1 MNDNN
6 DKIRIIPLGGV
17 QEIGMNMTVIEYGNE
32 LIIIDCGFMFP
43 RYHMLGVD
51 YVIPDTSYLKDKN
64 IIGLILTHGHEDHI
78 GAIPHFLQNFPNVKI
93 YGTRLT
99 AAFLKAK
106 LSEYKN
112 EYKDTKIYEL
122 EPRNKIKLGINFEIE
137 FIRVNHSIPDGVGV
151 AIKTPLGI
159 IIHTGDF
166 KIDLNPTT
174 DRFIDLYK
182 FAEYGENG
190 VLLLL
195 ADSTNCQREGF
206 SISESAVQ
214 DSIIPMFSYKD
225 GMIIVAVFAS
235 SIERIQDLVTAAKVN
250 NKYVTFSGRS
260 LLKFTK
266 IAEEMGY
273 LNLYD
278 IVIPID
284 KINRYPRE
292 KIVCITT
299 GTQGEPY
306 SSLSLIAFGSHKHIK
321 VEDGD
326 MVIFSSSII
335 PGNEMVVTRMINN
348 LFDLGAKMVGEDKKL
363 LHVSGHASSEDLK
376 LMYRL
381 VKPKYFIPIHGEKRH
396 LINHIKLVEG
406 LNGLNAKGFL
416 LYNGYVLEIDKNLEA
431 KISEPIEIRNI
442 YVDGKGVGDLEES
455 IFHDREQLSLNGVV
469 VANVL
474 LSKNQSGNYDIKV
487 DTESKGFVYKGGDRE
502 NLLIK
507 TEELKREGINAAT
520 ESVKKLLA
528 KNKKTPSTIKY
539 EVKEALRK
547 KYMQIIGREPVI
559 FVSLYIND
567 IDILEKSNDNEEII
581 NNDNNIKNNTEAIC
595 QSKKKKK
602 LTKRK
607 AILKRMMQR
616 KKRKI
621 KNL

>member
-43 RYHMLGVD
+43 RYHMLGID

-78 GAIPHFLQNFPNVKI
+78 GAIPHFLRNFPNIKI

-106 LSEYKN
+106 LSDYKN
-112 EYKDTKIYEL
+112 EYKDIEICEL
-122 EPRNKIKLGINFEIE
+122 EPRNKIKLGVNFEIE

-182 FAEYGENG
+182 FAEYGEKG

-206 SISESAVQ
+206 SISESVVQ
-214 DSIIPMFSYKD
+214 STIIPLFAYKD
-225 GMIIVAVFAS
+225 GMIIAAVFAS

-250 NKYVTFSGRS
+250 NKYITFSGRS
-260 LLKFTK
+260 LIKYTK

-292 KIVCITT
+292 KIVCLTT

-306 SSLSLIAFGSHKHIK
+306 SSLSLIAAGSHRHIK
-321 VEDGD
+321 IEDGD

-396 LINHIKLVEG
+396 LISHINLVEN
-406 LNGLNAKGFL
+406 LNGLNTKGFL
-416 LYNGYVLEIDKNLEA
+416 LYNGNVLEIDKNLDA
-431 KISEPIEIRNI
+431 KLSEPIEIRNI

-469 VANVL
+469 AANVIIK
-474 LSKNQSGNYDIKV
+474 KNINGNYDIKI
-487 DTESKGFVYKGGDRE
+487 DTESKGFIYKSGDNE
-502 NLLIK
+502 SLLLK
-507 TEELKREGINAAT
+507 TEELKKEGINSAM
-520 ESVKKLLA
+520 ESVKKLLS

-539 EVKEALRK
+539 EVREALRR

-559 FVSLYIND
+559 FVSLYIDD
-567 IDILEKSNDNEEII
+567 IIEE
-581 NNDNNIKNNTEAIC
+581 NKE
-595 QSKKKKK
+595 Q
-602 LTKRK
+602 
-607 AILKRMMQR
+607 LK
-616 KKRKI
+616 
-621 KNL
+621 

>member
-43 RYHMLGVD
+43 RYHMLGID

-78 GAIPHFLQNFPNVKI
+78 GAIPHFLRNFPNIKI

-106 LSEYKN
+106 LSDYKN
-112 EYKDTKIYEL
+112 EYKDIEIYEL

-182 FAEYGENG
+182 FAEYGEKG

-195 ADSTNCQREGF
+195 ADSTHCQREGF
-206 SISESAVQ
+206 SISESVVQ
-214 DSIIPMFSYKD
+214 STIIPLFAYKD
-225 GMIIVAVFAS
+225 GMIIAAVFAS

-250 NKYVTFSGRS
+250 NKYITFSGRS
-260 LLKFTK
+260 LIKYTK

-292 KIVCITT
+292 KIVCLTT

-306 SSLSLIAFGSHKHIK
+306 SSLSLIAAGSHRHIK
-321 VEDGD
+321 IEDGD

-396 LINHIKLVEG
+396 LISHINLVEN
-406 LNGLNAKGFL
+406 LNGLNTKGFL
-416 LYNGYVLEIDKNLEA
+416 LYNGNVLEIDKNLDA
-431 KISEPIEIRNI
+431 KLSEPIEIRNI

-469 VANVL
+469 AANVIIK
-474 LSKNQSGNYDIKV
+474 KNINGNYDIKI
-487 DTESKGFVYKGGDRE
+487 DTESKGFIYKSGDNE
-502 NLLIK
+502 SLLLK
-507 TEELKREGINAAT
+507 TEELKKEGINSAM
-520 ESVKKLLA
+520 ESVKKLLS

-539 EVKEALRK
+539 EVREALRR

-559 FVSLYIND
+559 FVSLYIDD
-567 IDILEKSNDNEEII
+567 IIEE
-581 NNDNNIKNNTEAIC
+581 NKE
-595 QSKKKKK
+595 Q
-602 LTKRK
+602 
-607 AILKRMMQR
+607 LK
-616 KKRKI
+616 
-621 KNL
+621 

>member
-17 QEIGMNMTVIEYGNE
+17 QEIVMNMTVIEYGNE

-43 RYHMLGVD
+43 RYHMLGID

-78 GAIPHFLQNFPNVKI
+78 GAIPHFLRNFPNIKI

-106 LSEYKN
+106 LSDYKN
-112 EYKDTKIYEL
+112 EYKDIEICEL

-182 FAEYGENG
+182 FAEYGEKG

-206 SISESAVQ
+206 SISESVVQ
-214 DSIIPMFSYKD
+214 STIIPLFAYKD
-225 GMIIVAVFAS
+225 GMIIAAVFAS

-250 NKYVTFSGRS
+250 NKYITFSGRS
-260 LLKFTK
+260 LIKYTK

-292 KIVCITT
+292 KIVCLTT

-306 SSLSLIAFGSHKHIK
+306 SSLSLIAAGSHRHIK
-321 VEDGD
+321 IEDGD

-396 LINHIKLVEG
+396 LISHINLVEN
-406 LNGLNAKGFL
+406 LNGLNTKGFL
-416 LYNGYVLEIDKNLEA
+416 LYNGNVLEIDKNLDA
-431 KISEPIEIRNI
+431 KLSEPIEIRNI

-469 VANVL
+469 AANVIIK
-474 LSKNQSGNYDIKV
+474 KNINGNYDIKI
-487 DTESKGFVYKGGDRE
+487 DTESKGFIYKSGDNE
-502 NLLIK
+502 SLLLK
-507 TEELKREGINAAT
+507 TEELKKEGINSAM
-520 ESVKKLLA
+520 ESVKKLLS

-539 EVKEALRK
+539 EVREALRR

-559 FVSLYIND
+559 FVSLYIDD
-567 IDILEKSNDNEEII
+567 IIEE
-581 NNDNNIKNNTEAIC
+581 NKE
-595 QSKKKKK
+595 Q
-602 LTKRK
+602 
-607 AILKRMMQR
+607 LK
-616 KKRKI
+616 
-621 KNL
+621 

>member
-43 RYHMLGVD
+43 RYHMLGID

-78 GAIPHFLQNFPNVKI
+78 GAIPHFLRNFPNIKI

-106 LSEYKN
+106 LSDYKN
-112 EYKDTKIYEL
+112 EYKDIEIYEL

-182 FAEYGENG
+182 FAEYGEKG

-206 SISESAVQ
+206 SISESVVQ
-214 DSIIPMFSYKD
+214 STIIPLFAYKD
-225 GMIIVAVFAS
+225 GMIIAAVFAS

-250 NKYVTFSGRS
+250 NKYITFSGRS
-260 LLKFTK
+260 LIKYTK

-292 KIVCITT
+292 KIVCLTT

-306 SSLSLIAFGSHKHIK
+306 SSLSLIAAGSHRHIK
-321 VEDGD
+321 IEDGD

-396 LINHIKLVEG
+396 LISHINLVEN
-406 LNGLNAKGFL
+406 LNGLNTKGFL
-416 LYNGYVLEIDKNLEA
+416 LYNGNVLEIDKNLDA
-431 KISEPIEIRNI
+431 KLSEPIEIRNI

-469 VANVL
+469 AANVIIK
-474 LSKNQSGNYDIKV
+474 KNINGNYDIKI
-487 DTESKGFVYKGGDRE
+487 DTESKGFIYKSGDNE
-502 NLLIK
+502 SLLLK
-507 TEELKREGINAAT
+507 TEELKKEGINSAM
-520 ESVKKLLA
+520 ESVKKLLS

-539 EVKEALRK
+539 EVREALRR

-559 FVSLYIND
+559 FVSLYIDD
-567 IDILEKSNDNEEII
+567 IIEE
-581 NNDNNIKNNTEAIC
+581 NK
-595 QSKKKKK
+595 
-602 LTKRK
+602 
-607 AILKRMMQR
+607 
-616 KKRKI
+616 
-621 KNL
+621 

>member
-43 RYHMLGVD
+43 RYHMLGID

-64 IIGLILTHGHEDHI
+64 IIGLILTNGHEDHI
-78 GAIPHFLQNFPNVKI
+78 GAIPHFLRNFPNIKI

-106 LSEYKN
+106 LSDYKN
-112 EYKDTKIYEL
+112 EYKDIEICEL

-182 FAEYGENG
+182 FAEYGEKG

-206 SISESAVQ
+206 SISESVVQ
-214 DSIIPMFSYKD
+214 STIIPLFAYKD
-225 GMIIVAVFAS
+225 GMIIAAVFAS

-250 NKYVTFSGRS
+250 NKYITFSGRS
-260 LLKFTK
+260 LIKYTK

-292 KIVCITT
+292 KIVCLTT

-306 SSLSLIAFGSHKHIK
+306 SSLSLIAAGSHRHIK
-321 VEDGD
+321 IEDGD

-396 LINHIKLVEG
+396 LISHINLVEN
-406 LNGLNAKGFL
+406 LNGLNTKGFL
-416 LYNGYVLEIDKNLEA
+416 LYNGNVLEIDKNLDA
-431 KISEPIEIRNI
+431 KLSEPIEIRNI

-469 VANVL
+469 AANVIIK
-474 LSKNQSGNYDIKV
+474 KNINGNYDIKI
-487 DTESKGFVYKGGDRE
+487 DTESKGFIYKSGDNE
-502 NLLIK
+502 SLLLK
-507 TEELKREGINAAT
+507 TEELKKEGINSAM
-520 ESVKKLLA
+520 ESVKKLLS

-539 EVKEALRK
+539 EVREALRR

-559 FVSLYIND
+559 FVSLYIDD
-567 IDILEKSNDNEEII
+567 IIEE
-581 NNDNNIKNNTEAIC
+581 NKE
-595 QSKKKKK
+595 Q
-602 LTKRK
+602 
-607 AILKRMMQR
+607 LK
-616 KKRKI
+616 
-621 KNL
+621 

>member
-43 RYHMLGVD
+43 RYHMLGID

-78 GAIPHFLQNFPNVKI
+78 GAIPHFLRNFPNIKI

-106 LSEYKN
+106 LSDYKN
-112 EYKDTKIYEL
+112 EYKDIEIYEL

-182 FAEYGENG
+182 FAEYGEKG

-206 SISESAVQ
+206 SISESVVQ
-214 DSIIPMFSYKD
+214 STIIPLFAYKD
-225 GMIIVAVFAS
+225 GMIIAAVFAS

-250 NKYVTFSGRS
+250 NKYITFSGRS
-260 LLKFTK
+260 LTKYTK

-292 KIVCITT
+292 KIVCLTT

-306 SSLSLIAFGSHKHIK
+306 SSLSLIAAGSHRHIK
-321 VEDGD
+321 IEDGD

-396 LINHIKLVEG
+396 LISHINLVEN
-406 LNGLNAKGFL
+406 LNGLNTKGFL
-416 LYNGYVLEIDKNLEA
+416 LYNGNVLEIDKNLDA
-431 KISEPIEIRNI
+431 KLSEPIEIRNI

-469 VANVL
+469 AANVIIK
-474 LSKNQSGNYDIKV
+474 KNINGNYDIKI
-487 DTESKGFVYKGGDRE
+487 DTESKGFIYKSGDNE
-502 NLLIK
+502 SLLLK
-507 TEELKREGINAAT
+507 TEELKKEGINSAM
-520 ESVKKLLA
+520 ESVKKLLS

-539 EVKEALRK
+539 EVREALRR

-559 FVSLYIND
+559 FVSLYIDD
-567 IDILEKSNDNEEII
+567 IIEE
-581 NNDNNIKNNTEAIC
+581 NKE
-595 QSKKKKK
+595 Q
-602 LTKRK
+602 
-607 AILKRMMQR
+607 LK
-616 KKRKI
+616 
-621 KNL
+621 

>member
-43 RYHMLGVD
+43 RYHMLGID

-78 GAIPHFLQNFPNVKI
+78 GAIPHFLRNFPNIKI

-106 LSEYKN
+106 LSDYKN
-112 EYKDTKIYEL
+112 EYKDIEIYEL
-122 EPRNKIKLGINFEIE
+122 EPRNKIKLGVNFEIE

-182 FAEYGENG
+182 FAEYGEKG

-206 SISESAVQ
+206 SISESVVQ
-214 DSIIPMFSYKD
+214 STIIPLFAYKD
-225 GMIIVAVFAS
+225 GMIIAAVFAS

-250 NKYVTFSGRS
+250 NKYITFSGRS
-260 LLKFTK
+260 LIKYTK

-292 KIVCITT
+292 KIVCLTT

-306 SSLSLIAFGSHKHIK
+306 SSLSLIAAGSHKHIK
-321 VEDGD
+321 IEDGD

-396 LINHIKLVEG
+396 LISHINLVEN
-406 LNGLNAKGFL
+406 LNGLNTKGFL
-416 LYNGYVLEIDKNLEA
+416 LYNGNVLEIDKNLDA
-431 KISEPIEIRNI
+431 KLSEPIEIRNI

-469 VANVL
+469 AANVIIK
-474 LSKNQSGNYDIKV
+474 KNINGNYDIKI
-487 DTESKGFVYKGGDRE
+487 DTESKGFIYKSGDNE
-502 NLLIK
+502 SLLLK
-507 TEELKREGINAAT
+507 TEELKKEGINSAM
-520 ESVKKLLA
+520 ESVKKLLS

-539 EVKEALRK
+539 EVREALRR

-559 FVSLYIND
+559 FVSLYIDD
-567 IDILEKSNDNEEII
+567 IIEE
-581 NNDNNIKNNTEAIC
+581 NKE
-595 QSKKKKK
+595 
-602 LTKRK
+602 
-607 AILKRMMQR
+607 
-616 KKRKI
+616 
-621 KNL
+621 

>member
-43 RYHMLGVD
+43 RYHMLGID

-78 GAIPHFLQNFPNVKI
+78 GAIPHFLRNFPNIKI

-106 LSEYKN
+106 LLDYKN
-112 EYKDTKIYEL
+112 EYKDIEIYEL

-182 FAEYGENG
+182 FAEYGEKG

-195 ADSTNCQREGF
+195 ADSTNCQKEGF
-206 SISESAVQ
+206 SISESVVQ
-214 DSIIPMFSYKD
+214 STIIPLFAYKD
-225 GMIIVAVFAS
+225 GMIIAAVFAS

-250 NKYVTFSGRS
+250 NKYITFSGRS
-260 LLKFTK
+260 LIKYTK

-292 KIVCITT
+292 KIVCLTT

-306 SSLSLIAFGSHKHIK
+306 SSLSLIAAGSHRHIK
-321 VEDGD
+321 IEDGD

-396 LINHIKLVEG
+396 LISHINLVEN
-406 LNGLNAKGFL
+406 LNGLNTKGFL
-416 LYNGYVLEIDKNLEA
+416 LYNGNVLEIDKNLDA
-431 KISEPIEIRNI
+431 KLSEPIEIRNI

-469 VANVL
+469 AANVIIK
-474 LSKNQSGNYDIKV
+474 KNINGNYDIKI
-487 DTESKGFVYKGGDRE
+487 DTESKGFIYKSGDNE
-502 NLLIK
+502 SLLLK
-507 TEELKREGINAAT
+507 TEELKKEGINSAM
-520 ESVKKLLA
+520 ESVKKLLS

-539 EVKEALRK
+539 EVREALRR

-559 FVSLYIND
+559 FVSLYIDD
-567 IDILEKSNDNEEII
+567 IIEE
-581 NNDNNIKNNTEAIC
+581 NKE
-595 QSKKKKK
+595 Q
-602 LTKRK
+602 
-607 AILKRMMQR
+607 LK
-616 KKRKI
+616 
-621 KNL
+621 

>member
-43 RYHMLGVD
+43 RYHMLGID

-78 GAIPHFLQNFPNVKI
+78 GAIPHFLRNFPNIKI

-106 LSEYKN
+106 LSDYKN
-112 EYKDTKIYEL
+112 EYKDIEIYEL

-182 FAEYGENG
+182 FAEYGEKG

-206 SISESAVQ
+206 SISESVVQ
-214 DSIIPMFSYKD
+214 STIIPLFAYKD
-225 GMIIVAVFAS
+225 GMIIAAVFAS

-250 NKYVTFSGRS
+250 NKYITFSGRS
-260 LLKFTK
+260 LIKYTK

-292 KIVCITT
+292 KIVCLTT

-306 SSLSLIAFGSHKHIK
+306 SSLSLIAAGSHRHIK
-321 VEDGD
+321 IEDGD

-396 LINHIKLVEG
+396 LISHINLVEN
-406 LNGLNAKGFL
+406 LNGLNTKGFL
-416 LYNGYVLEIDKNLEA
+416 LYNGNVLEIDKNLDA
-431 KISEPIEIRNI
+431 KLSEPIEIRNI
-442 YVDGKGVGDLEES
+442 YVVGKGVGDLEES

-469 VANVL
+469 AANVIIK
-474 LSKNQSGNYDIKV
+474 KNINGNYDIKI
-487 DTESKGFVYKGGDRE
+487 DTESKGFIYKSGDNE
-502 NLLIK
+502 SLLLK
-507 TEELKREGINAAT
+507 TEELKKEGINSAM
-520 ESVKKLLA
+520 ESVKKLLS

-539 EVKEALRK
+539 EVREALRR

-559 FVSLYIND
+559 FVSLYIDD
-567 IDILEKSNDNEEII
+567 IIEE
-581 NNDNNIKNNTEAIC
+581 NKE
-595 QSKKKKK
+595 Q
-602 LTKRK
+602 
-607 AILKRMMQR
+607 LK
-616 KKRKI
+616 
-621 KNL
+621 

>member
-43 RYHMLGVD
+43 RYHMLGID

-78 GAIPHFLQNFPNVKI
+78 GAIPHFLRNFPNIKI

-106 LSEYKN
+106 LSDYKN
-112 EYKDTKIYEL
+112 EYKDIEICEL

-182 FAEYGENG
+182 FAEYGEKG

-206 SISESAVQ
+206 SISESVVQ
-214 DSIIPMFSYKD
+214 STIIPLFAYKD
-225 GMIIVAVFAS
+225 GMIIAAVFAS

-250 NKYVTFSGRS
+250 NKYITFSGRS
-260 LLKFTK
+260 LIKYTK

-292 KIVCITT
+292 KIVCLTT

-306 SSLSLIAFGSHKHIK
+306 SSLSLIAAGSHRHIK
-321 VEDGD
+321 IEDGD

-396 LINHIKLVEG
+396 LISHINLVEN
-406 LNGLNAKGFL
+406 LNGLNTKGFL
-416 LYNGYVLEIDKNLEA
+416 LYNGNVLEIDKNLDA
-431 KISEPIEIRNI
+431 KLSEPIEIRNI

-469 VANVL
+469 AANVIIK
-474 LSKNQSGNYDIKV
+474 KNINGNYDIKI
-487 DTESKGFVYKGGDRE
+487 DTESKGFIYKSGDNE
-502 NLLIK
+502 SLLLK
-507 TEELKREGINAAT
+507 TEELKKEGINSAM
-520 ESVKKLLA
+520 ESVKKLLS
-528 KNKKTPSTIKY
+528 KNKKTPSIIKY
-539 EVKEALRK
+539 EVREALRR

-559 FVSLYIND
+559 FVSLYIDD
-567 IDILEKSNDNEEII
+567 IIEE
-581 NNDNNIKNNTEAIC
+581 NKE
-595 QSKKKKK
+595 Q
-602 LTKRK
+602 
-607 AILKRMMQR
+607 LK
-616 KKRKI
+616 
-621 KNL
+621 

>member
-43 RYHMLGVD
+43 RYHMLGID

-78 GAIPHFLQNFPNVKI
+78 GAIPHFLRNFPNIKI

-106 LSEYKN
+106 LSDYKN
-112 EYKDTKIYEL
+112 EYKDIEIYEL

-206 SISESAVQ
+206 SISESVVQ
-214 DSIIPMFSYKD
+214 STIIPLFAYKD
-225 GMIIVAVFAS
+225 GMIIAAVFAS

-250 NKYVTFSGRS
+250 NKYITFSGRS
-260 LLKFTK
+260 LIKYTK

-292 KIVCITT
+292 KIVCLTT

-306 SSLSLIAFGSHKHIK
+306 SSLSLIAAGSHRHIK
-321 VEDGD
+321 IEDGD

-396 LINHIKLVEG
+396 LISHINLVEN
-406 LNGLNAKGFL
+406 LNGLNTKGFL
-416 LYNGYVLEIDKNLEA
+416 LYNGNVLEIDKNLDA
-431 KISEPIEIRNI
+431 KLSEPIEIRNI

-469 VANVL
+469 AANVIIK
-474 LSKNQSGNYDIKV
+474 KNINGNYDIKI
-487 DTESKGFVYKGGDRE
+487 DTESKGFIYKSGDNE
-502 NLLIK
+502 SLLLK
-507 TEELKREGINAAT
+507 TEELKKEGINSAM
-520 ESVKKLLA
+520 ESVKKLLS

-539 EVKEALRK
+539 EVREALRR

-559 FVSLYIND
+559 FVSLYIDD
-567 IDILEKSNDNEEII
+567 IIEE
-581 NNDNNIKNNTEAIC
+581 NKE
-595 QSKKKKK
+595 Q
-602 LTKRK
+602 
-607 AILKRMMQR
+607 LK
-616 KKRKI
+616 
-621 KNL
+621 

>member
-1 MNDNN
+1 MN

-43 RYHMLGVD
+43 RYHMLGID

-78 GAIPHFLQNFPNVKI
+78 GAIPHFLRNFPNIKI

-106 LSEYKN
+106 LSDYKN
-112 EYKDTKIYEL
+112 EYKDIEICEL

-182 FAEYGENG
+182 FAEYGEKG

-206 SISESAVQ
+206 SISESVVQ
-214 DSIIPMFSYKD
+214 STIIPLFAYKD
-225 GMIIVAVFAS
+225 GMIIAAVFAS

-250 NKYVTFSGRS
+250 NKYITFSGRS
-260 LLKFTK
+260 LIKYTK

-292 KIVCITT
+292 KIVCLTT

-306 SSLSLIAFGSHKHIK
+306 SSLSLIAAGSHRHIK
-321 VEDGD
+321 IEDGD

-396 LINHIKLVEG
+396 LISHINLVEN
-406 LNGLNAKGFL
+406 LNGLNTKGFL
-416 LYNGYVLEIDKNLEA
+416 LYNGNVLEIDKNLDA
-431 KISEPIEIRNI
+431 KLSEPIEIRNI

-469 VANVL
+469 AANVIIK
-474 LSKNQSGNYDIKV
+474 KNINGNYDIKI
-487 DTESKGFVYKGGDRE
+487 DTESKGFIYKSGDNE
-502 NLLIK
+502 SLLLK
-507 TEELKREGINAAT
+507 TEELKKEGINSAM
-520 ESVKKLLA
+520 ESVKKLLS

-539 EVKEALRK
+539 EVREALRR

-559 FVSLYIND
+559 FVSLYIDD
-567 IDILEKSNDNEEII
+567 IIEE
-581 NNDNNIKNNTEAIC
+581 NKE
-595 QSKKKKK
+595 Q
-602 LTKRK
+602 
-607 AILKRMMQR
+607 LK
-616 KKRKI
+616 
-621 KNL
+621 

>member
-43 RYHMLGVD
+43 RYHMLGID

-78 GAIPHFLQNFPNVKI
+78 GAIPHFLRNFPNIKI

-106 LSEYKN
+106 LSDYKN
-112 EYKDTKIYEL
+112 EYKDIEIYEL

-182 FAEYGENG
+182 FAEYGEKG

-206 SISESAVQ
+206 SISESVVQ
-214 DSIIPMFSYKD
+214 STIIPLFAYKD
-225 GMIIVAVFAS
+225 GMIIAAVFAS

-250 NKYVTFSGRS
+250 NKYITFSGRS
-260 LLKFTK
+260 LIKYTK

-292 KIVCITT
+292 KIVCLTT

-306 SSLSLIAFGSHKHIK
+306 SSLSLIAAGSHRHIK
-321 VEDGD
+321 IEDGD

-396 LINHIKLVEG
+396 LISHINLVEN
-406 LNGLNAKGFL
+406 LNGLNTKGFL
-416 LYNGYVLEIDKNLEA
+416 LYNGNVLEIDKNLDA
-431 KISEPIEIRNI
+431 KLSEPIEIRNI

-469 VANVL
+469 AANVIIK
-474 LSKNQSGNYDIKV
+474 KNINGNYDIKI
-487 DTESKGFVYKGGDRE
+487 DTESKGFIYKSGDNE
-502 NLLIK
+502 SLLLK
-507 TEELKREGINAAT
+507 TEELKKEGINSAM
-520 ESVKKLLA
+520 ESVKKLLS

-539 EVKEALRK
+539 EVREALRR

-559 FVSLYIND
+559 FVSLYIDD
-567 IDILEKSNDNEEII
+567 IVEE
-581 NNDNNIKNNTEAIC
+581 NKE
-595 QSKKKKK
+595 Q
-602 LTKRK
+602 
-607 AILKRMMQR
+607 LK
-616 KKRKI
+616 
-621 KNL
+621 

>member
-43 RYHMLGVD
+43 RYHMLGID

-78 GAIPHFLQNFPNVKI
+78 GAIPHFLRNFPNIKI

-106 LSEYKN
+106 LSDYKN
-112 EYKDTKIYEL
+112 EYKDIEIYEL

-151 AIKTPLGI
+151 AIKTPFGI

-182 FAEYGENG
+182 FAEYGEKG

-206 SISESAVQ
+206 SISESVVQ
-214 DSIIPMFSYKD
+214 STIIPLFAYKD
-225 GMIIVAVFAS
+225 GMIIAAVFAS

-250 NKYVTFSGRS
+250 NKYITFSGRS
-260 LLKFTK
+260 LIKYTK

-292 KIVCITT
+292 KIVCLTT

-306 SSLSLIAFGSHKHIK
+306 SSLSLIAAGSHRHIK
-321 VEDGD
+321 IEDGD

-396 LINHIKLVEG
+396 LISHINLVEN
-406 LNGLNAKGFL
+406 LNGLNTKGFL
-416 LYNGYVLEIDKNLEA
+416 LYNGNVLEIDKNLDA
-431 KISEPIEIRNI
+431 KLSEPIEIRNI

-469 VANVL
+469 AANVIIK
-474 LSKNQSGNYDIKV
+474 KNINGNYDIKI
-487 DTESKGFVYKGGDRE
+487 DTESKGFIYKSGDNE
-502 NLLIK
+502 SLLLK
-507 TEELKREGINAAT
+507 TEELKKEGINSAM
-520 ESVKKLLA
+520 ESVKKLLS

-539 EVKEALRK
+539 EVREALRR

-559 FVSLYIND
+559 FVSLYIDD
-567 IDILEKSNDNEEII
+567 IIEE
-581 NNDNNIKNNTEAIC
+581 NKE
-595 QSKKKKK
+595 Q
-602 LTKRK
+602 
-607 AILKRMMQR
+607 LK
-616 KKRKI
+616 
-621 KNL
+621 

>member
-1 MNDNN
+1 MNNNN

-43 RYHMLGVD
+43 RYHMLGID

-78 GAIPHFLQNFPNVKI
+78 GAIPHFLRNFPNIKI

-106 LSEYKN
+106 LSDYKN
-112 EYKDTKIYEL
+112 EYKDIEIYEL

-182 FAEYGENG
+182 FAEYGEKG

-206 SISESAVQ
+206 SISESVVQ
-214 DSIIPMFSYKD
+214 STIIPLFAYKD
-225 GMIIVAVFAS
+225 GMIIAAVFAS

-250 NKYVTFSGRS
+250 NKYITFSGRS
-260 LLKFTK
+260 LIKYTK

-292 KIVCITT
+292 KIVCLTT

-306 SSLSLIAFGSHKHIK
+306 SSLSLIAAGSHRHIK
-321 VEDGD
+321 IEDGD

-396 LINHIKLVEG
+396 LISHINLVEN
-406 LNGLNAKGFL
+406 LNGLNTKGFL
-416 LYNGYVLEIDKNLEA
+416 LYNGNVLEIDKNLDA
-431 KISEPIEIRNI
+431 KLSEPIEIRNI

-469 VANVL
+469 AANVIIK
-474 LSKNQSGNYDIKV
+474 KNINGNYDIKI
-487 DTESKGFVYKGGDRE
+487 DTESKGFIYKSGDNE
-502 NLLIK
+502 SLLLK
-507 TEELKREGINAAT
+507 TEELKKEGINSAM
-520 ESVKKLLA
+520 ESVKKLLS

-539 EVKEALRK
+539 EVREALRR

-559 FVSLYIND
+559 FVSLYIDD
-567 IDILEKSNDNEEII
+567 IIEE
-581 NNDNNIKNNTEAIC
+581 NKE
-595 QSKKKKK
+595 Q
-602 LTKRK
+602 
-607 AILKRMMQR
+607 LK
-616 KKRKI
+616 
-621 KNL
+621 

>member
-1 MNDNN
+1 MNYNN

-43 RYHMLGVD
+43 RYHMLGID

-78 GAIPHFLQNFPNVKI
+78 GAIPHFLRNFPNIKI

-106 LSEYKN
+106 LSDYKN
-112 EYKDTKIYEL
+112 EYKDIEIYEL

-182 FAEYGENG
+182 FAEYGEKG

-206 SISESAVQ
+206 SISESVVQ
-214 DSIIPMFSYKD
+214 STIIPLFAYKD
-225 GMIIVAVFAS
+225 GMIIAAVFAS

-250 NKYVTFSGRS
+250 NKYITFSGRS
-260 LLKFTK
+260 LIKYTK

-292 KIVCITT
+292 KIVCLTT

-306 SSLSLIAFGSHKHIK
+306 SSLSLIAAGSHRHIK
-321 VEDGD
+321 IEDGD

-396 LINHIKLVEG
+396 LISHINLVEN
-406 LNGLNAKGFL
+406 LNGLNTKGFL
-416 LYNGYVLEIDKNLEA
+416 LYNGNVLEIDKNLDA
-431 KISEPIEIRNI
+431 KLSEPIEIRNI

-469 VANVL
+469 AANVIIK
-474 LSKNQSGNYDIKV
+474 KNINGNYDIKI
-487 DTESKGFVYKGGDRE
+487 DTESKGFIYKSGDNE
-502 NLLIK
+502 SLLLK
-507 TEELKREGINAAT
+507 TEELKKEGINSAM
-520 ESVKKLLA
+520 ESVKKLLS

-539 EVKEALRK
+539 EVREALRR

-559 FVSLYIND
+559 FVSLYIDD
-567 IDILEKSNDNEEII
+567 IIEE
-581 NNDNNIKNNTEAIC
+581 NKE
-595 QSKKKKK
+595 Q
-602 LTKRK
+602 
-607 AILKRMMQR
+607 LK
-616 KKRKI
+616 
-621 KNL
+621 

>member
-43 RYHMLGVD
+43 RYHMLGID

-78 GAIPHFLQNFPNVKI
+78 GAIPHFLRNFPNIKI

-106 LSEYKN
+106 LSDYKN
-112 EYKDTKIYEL
+112 EYKDIEIYEL

-182 FAEYGENG
+182 FAEYGEKG

-206 SISESAVQ
+206 SISESVVQ
-214 DSIIPMFSYKD
+214 STIIPLFAYKD
-225 GMIIVAVFAS
+225 GLIIAAVFAS

-250 NKYVTFSGRS
+250 NKYITFSGRS
-260 LLKFTK
+260 LIKYTK

-292 KIVCITT
+292 KIVCLTT

-306 SSLSLIAFGSHKHIK
+306 SSLSLIAAGSHRHIK
-321 VEDGD
+321 IEDGD

-396 LINHIKLVEG
+396 LISHINLVEN
-406 LNGLNAKGFL
+406 LNGLNTKGFL
-416 LYNGYVLEIDKNLEA
+416 LYNGNVLEIDKNLDA
-431 KISEPIEIRNI
+431 KLSEPIEIRNI

-469 VANVL
+469 AANVIIK
-474 LSKNQSGNYDIKV
+474 KNINGNYDIKI
-487 DTESKGFVYKGGDRE
+487 DTESKGFIYKSGDNE
-502 NLLIK
+502 SLLLK
-507 TEELKREGINAAT
+507 TEELKKEGINSAM
-520 ESVKKLLA
+520 ESVKKLLS

-539 EVKEALRK
+539 EVREALRR

-559 FVSLYIND
+559 FVSLYIDD
-567 IDILEKSNDNEEII
+567 IIEE
-581 NNDNNIKNNTEAIC
+581 NKE
-595 QSKKKKK
+595 Q
-602 LTKRK
+602 
-607 AILKRMMQR
+607 LK
-616 KKRKI
+616 
-621 KNL
+621 

>member
-43 RYHMLGVD
+43 RYHMLGID

-78 GAIPHFLQNFPNVKI
+78 GASPHFLRNFPNIKI

-106 LSEYKN
+106 LSDYKN
-112 EYKDTKIYEL
+112 EYKDIEICEL

-182 FAEYGENG
+182 FAEYGEKG

-206 SISESAVQ
+206 SISESVVQ
-214 DSIIPMFSYKD
+214 STIIPLFAYKD
-225 GMIIVAVFAS
+225 GMIIAAVFAS

-250 NKYVTFSGRS
+250 NKYITFSGRS
-260 LLKFTK
+260 LIKYTK

-292 KIVCITT
+292 KIVCLTT

-306 SSLSLIAFGSHKHIK
+306 SSLSLIAAGSHRHIK
-321 VEDGD
+321 IEDGD

-396 LINHIKLVEG
+396 LISHINLVEN
-406 LNGLNAKGFL
+406 LNGLNTKGFL
-416 LYNGYVLEIDKNLEA
+416 LYNGNVLEIDKNLDA
-431 KISEPIEIRNI
+431 KLSEPIEIRNI

-469 VANVL
+469 AANVIIK
-474 LSKNQSGNYDIKV
+474 KNINGNYDIKI
-487 DTESKGFVYKGGDRE
+487 DTESKGFIYKSGDNE
-502 NLLIK
+502 SLLLK
-507 TEELKREGINAAT
+507 TEELKKEGINSAM
-520 ESVKKLLA
+520 ESVKKLLS

-539 EVKEALRK
+539 EVREALRR

-559 FVSLYIND
+559 FVSLYIDD
-567 IDILEKSNDNEEII
+567 IIEE
-581 NNDNNIKNNTEAIC
+581 NKE
-595 QSKKKKK
+595 Q
-602 LTKRK
+602 
-607 AILKRMMQR
+607 LK
-616 KKRKI
+616 
-621 KNL
+621 

>member
-43 RYHMLGVD
+43 RYHMLGID

-78 GAIPHFLQNFPNVKI
+78 GAIPHFLRNFPNIKI

-106 LSEYKN
+106 LSDYKN
-112 EYKDTKIYEL
+112 EYKDIEIYEL

-182 FAEYGENG
+182 FAEYGEKG

-206 SISESAVQ
+206 SISESVVQ
-214 DSIIPMFSYKD
+214 STIIPLFAYKD
-225 GMIIVAVFAS
+225 GMIIAAVFAS

-250 NKYVTFSGRS
+250 NKYITFSGRS
-260 LLKFTK
+260 LIKYTK

-273 LNLYD
+273 LNLHD

-292 KIVCITT
+292 KIVCLTT

-306 SSLSLIAFGSHKHIK
+306 SSLSLIAAGSHRHIK
-321 VEDGD
+321 IEDGD

-396 LINHIKLVEG
+396 LISHINLVEN
-406 LNGLNAKGFL
+406 LNGLNTKGFL
-416 LYNGYVLEIDKNLEA
+416 LYNGNVLEIDKNLDA
-431 KISEPIEIRNI
+431 KLSEPIEIRNI

-469 VANVL
+469 AANVIIK
-474 LSKNQSGNYDIKV
+474 KNINGNYDIKI
-487 DTESKGFVYKGGDRE
+487 DTESKGFIYKSGDNE
-502 NLLIK
+502 SLLLK
-507 TEELKREGINAAT
+507 TEELKKEGINSAM
-520 ESVKKLLA
+520 ESVKKLLS

-539 EVKEALRK
+539 EVREALRR

-559 FVSLYIND
+559 FVSLYIDD
-567 IDILEKSNDNEEII
+567 IIEE
-581 NNDNNIKNNTEAIC
+581 NKE
-595 QSKKKKK
+595 Q
-602 LTKRK
+602 
-607 AILKRMMQR
+607 LK
-616 KKRKI
+616 
-621 KNL
+621 

>member
-43 RYHMLGVD
+43 RYHMLGID

-78 GAIPHFLQNFPNVKI
+78 GAIPHFLRNFPNIKI

-106 LSEYKN
+106 LSDYKN
-112 EYKDTKIYEL
+112 EYKDIEIYEL

-182 FAEYGENG
+182 FAEYGEKG

-206 SISESAVQ
+206 SISESVVQ
-214 DSIIPMFSYKD
+214 STIIPLFAYKD
-225 GMIIVAVFAS
+225 GMIIAAVFAS

-250 NKYVTFSGRS
+250 NKYITFSGRS
-260 LLKFTK
+260 LIKYTK

-292 KIVCITT
+292 KIVCLTT

-306 SSLSLIAFGSHKHIK
+306 SSLSLIAAGSHRHIK
-321 VEDGD
+321 IEDGD

-396 LINHIKLVEG
+396 LISHINLVEN
-406 LNGLNAKGFL
+406 LNGLNTKGFL
-416 LYNGYVLEIDKNLEA
+416 LYNGNVLEIDKNLEA
-431 KISEPIEIRNI
+431 KLSEPIEIRNI

-469 VANVL
+469 AANVIIK
-474 LSKNQSGNYDIKV
+474 KNINGNYDIKI
-487 DTESKGFVYKGGDRE
+487 DTESKGFIYKSGDNE
-502 NLLIK
+502 SLLLK
-507 TEELKREGINAAT
+507 TEELKKEGINSAM
-520 ESVKKLLA
+520 ESVKKLLS

-539 EVKEALRK
+539 EVREALRR

-559 FVSLYIND
+559 FVSLYIDD
-567 IDILEKSNDNEEII
+567 IIEE
-581 NNDNNIKNNTEAIC
+581 NKE
-595 QSKKKKK
+595 Q
-602 LTKRK
+602 
-607 AILKRMMQR
+607 LK
-616 KKRKI
+616 
-621 KNL
+621 

>member
-43 RYHMLGVD
+43 RYHMLGID

-78 GAIPHFLQNFPNVKI
+78 GAIPHFLRNFPNIKI

-106 LSEYKN
+106 LSDYKN
-112 EYKDTKIYEL
+112 EYKDIEIYEL

-137 FIRVNHSIPDGVGV
+137 FIRVNHSIPDGVGI

-182 FAEYGENG
+182 FAEYGEKG

-206 SISESAVQ
+206 SISESVVQ
-214 DSIIPMFSYKD
+214 STIIPLFAYKD
-225 GMIIVAVFAS
+225 GMIIAAVFAS

-250 NKYVTFSGRS
+250 NKYITFSGRS
-260 LLKFTK
+260 LIKYTK

-292 KIVCITT
+292 KIVCLTT

-306 SSLSLIAFGSHKHIK
+306 SSLSLIAAGSHRHIK
-321 VEDGD
+321 IEDGD

-396 LINHIKLVEG
+396 LISHINLVEN
-406 LNGLNAKGFL
+406 LNGLNTKGFL
-416 LYNGYVLEIDKNLEA
+416 LYNGNVLEIDKNLDA
-431 KISEPIEIRNI
+431 KLSEPIEIRNI

-469 VANVL
+469 AANVIIK
-474 LSKNQSGNYDIKV
+474 KNINGNYDIKI
-487 DTESKGFVYKGGDRE
+487 DTESKGFIYKSGDNE
-502 NLLIK
+502 SLLLK
-507 TEELKREGINAAT
+507 TEELKKEGINSAM
-520 ESVKKLLA
+520 ESVKKLLS

-539 EVKEALRK
+539 EVREALRR

-559 FVSLYIND
+559 FVSLYIDD
-567 IDILEKSNDNEEII
+567 IVEE
-581 NNDNNIKNNTEAIC
+581 NKE
-595 QSKKKKK
+595 Q
-602 LTKRK
+602 
-607 AILKRMMQR
+607 LK
-616 KKRKI
+616 
-621 KNL
+621 

>member
-43 RYHMLGVD
+43 RYHMLGID

-78 GAIPHFLQNFPNVKI
+78 GAIPHFLRNFPNIKI

-106 LSEYKN
+106 LSDYKN
-112 EYKDTKIYEL
+112 EYKDIEIYEL

-182 FAEYGENG
+182 FAEYGEKG

-206 SISESAVQ
+206 SISESVVQ
-214 DSIIPMFSYKD
+214 STIIPLFAYKD
-225 GMIIVAVFAS
+225 GMIIAAVFAS

-250 NKYVTFSGRS
+250 NKYITFSGRS
-260 LLKFTK
+260 LTKYTK

-292 KIVCITT
+292 KIVCLTT

-306 SSLSLIAFGSHKHIK
+306 SSLSLIAAGSHRHIK
-321 VEDGD
+321 IEDGD

-396 LINHIKLVEG
+396 LISHINLVEN
-406 LNGLNAKGFL
+406 LNGLNTKGFL
-416 LYNGYVLEIDKNLEA
+416 LYNGNVLEIDKNLDA
-431 KISEPIEIRNI
+431 KLSEPIEIRNI

-469 VANVL
+469 AANVIIK
-474 LSKNQSGNYDIKV
+474 KNINGNYDIKI
-487 DTESKGFVYKGGDRE
+487 DTESKGFIYKSGDNE
-502 NLLIK
+502 SLLLK
-507 TEELKREGINAAT
+507 TEELKKEGINSSM
-520 ESVKKLLA
+520 ESVKKLLS

-539 EVKEALRK
+539 EVREALRR

-559 FVSLYIND
+559 FVSLYIDD
-567 IDILEKSNDNEEII
+567 II
-581 NNDNNIKNNTEAIC
+581 
-595 QSKKKKK
+595 
-602 LTKRK
+602 
-607 AILKRMMQR
+607 
-616 KKRKI
+616 
-621 KNL
+621 

>member
-43 RYHMLGVD
+43 RYHMLGID

-78 GAIPHFLQNFPNVKI
+78 GAIPHFLRNFPNIKI

-106 LSEYKN
+106 LSDYKN
-112 EYKDTKIYEL
+112 EYKDIEIYEL

-182 FAEYGENG
+182 FAEYGEKG

-206 SISESAVQ
+206 SISESVVQ
-214 DSIIPMFSYKD
+214 STIIPLFAYKD
-225 GMIIVAVFAS
+225 GMIIAAVFAS

-250 NKYVTFSGRS
+250 NKYITFSGRS
-260 LLKFTK
+260 LIKYTK

-292 KIVCITT
+292 KIVCLTT

-306 SSLSLIAFGSHKHIK
+306 SSLSLIAAGSHKHIK
-321 VEDGD
+321 IEDGD

-396 LINHIKLVEG
+396 LISHINLVEN
-406 LNGLNAKGFL
+406 LNGLNTKGFL
-416 LYNGYVLEIDKNLEA
+416 LYNGNVLEIDKNLDA
-431 KISEPIEIRNI
+431 KLSEPIEIRNI

-469 VANVL
+469 AANVIIK
-474 LSKNQSGNYDIKV
+474 KNINGNYDIKI
-487 DTESKGFVYKGGDRE
+487 DTESKGFIYKSGDNE
-502 NLLIK
+502 SLLLK
-507 TEELKREGINAAT
+507 TEELKKEGINSAM
-520 ESVKKLLA
+520 ESVKKLLS

-539 EVKEALRK
+539 EVREALRR

-559 FVSLYIND
+559 FVSLYIDD
-567 IDILEKSNDNEEII
+567 IIEE
-581 NNDNNIKNNTEAIC
+581 NKE
-595 QSKKKKK
+595 Q
-602 LTKRK
+602 
-607 AILKRMMQR
+607 LK
-616 KKRKI
+616 
-621 KNL
+621 

>member
-43 RYHMLGVD
+43 RYHMLGID

-78 GAIPHFLQNFPNVKI
+78 GAIPHFLRNFPNIKI

-106 LSEYKN
+106 LSDYKN
-112 EYKDTKIYEL
+112 EYKDIEIYEL

-182 FAEYGENG
+182 FAEYGEKG

-206 SISESAVQ
+206 SISESVVQ
-214 DSIIPMFSYKD
+214 STIIPLFAYKD
-225 GMIIVAVFAS
+225 GMIIAAVFAS

-250 NKYVTFSGRS
+250 NKYITFSGRS
-260 LLKFTK
+260 LIKYTK

-292 KIVCITT
+292 KIVCLTT

-306 SSLSLIAFGSHKHIK
+306 SSLSLIAAGSHRHIK
-321 VEDGD
+321 IEDGD

-396 LINHIKLVEG
+396 LISHINLVEN
-406 LNGLNAKGFL
+406 LNGLNTKGFL
-416 LYNGYVLEIDKNLEA
+416 LYNGNVLEIDKNLDA
-431 KISEPIEIRNI
+431 KLSEPIEIRNI

-469 VANVL
+469 AANVIIK
-474 LSKNQSGNYDIKV
+474 KNINGNYDIKI
-487 DTESKGFVYKGGDRE
+487 DTESKGFIYKLGDNE
-502 NLLIK
+502 SLLLK
-507 TEELKREGINAAT
+507 TEELKKEGINSAM
-520 ESVKKLLA
+520 ESVKKLLS

-539 EVKEALRK
+539 EVREALRR

-559 FVSLYIND
+559 FVSLYIDD
-567 IDILEKSNDNEEII
+567 II
-581 NNDNNIKNNTEAIC
+581 
-595 QSKKKKK
+595 
-602 LTKRK
+602 
-607 AILKRMMQR
+607 
-616 KKRKI
+616 
-621 KNL
+621 

>member
-43 RYHMLGVD
+43 RYHMLGID
-51 YVIPDTSYLKDKN
+51 YVIPDTSYLKNKN

-78 GAIPHFLQNFPNVKI
+78 GAIPHFLRNFPNIKI

-106 LSEYKN
+106 LSDYKN
-112 EYKDTKIYEL
+112 EYKDIEIYEL

-182 FAEYGENG
+182 FAEYGEKG

-206 SISESAVQ
+206 SISESVVQ
-214 DSIIPMFSYKD
+214 STIIPLFAYKD
-225 GMIIVAVFAS
+225 GMIIAAVFAS

-250 NKYVTFSGRS
+250 NKYITFSGRS
-260 LLKFTK
+260 LIKYTK

-292 KIVCITT
+292 KIVCLTT

-306 SSLSLIAFGSHKHIK
+306 SSLSLIAAGSHRHIK
-321 VEDGD
+321 IEDGD

-396 LINHIKLVEG
+396 LISHINLVEN
-406 LNGLNAKGFL
+406 LNGLNTKGFL
-416 LYNGYVLEIDKNLEA
+416 LYNGNVLEIDKNLDA
-431 KISEPIEIRNI
+431 KLSEPIEIRNI

-469 VANVL
+469 AANVIIK
-474 LSKNQSGNYDIKV
+474 KNINGNYDIKI
-487 DTESKGFVYKGGDRE
+487 DTESKGFIYKSGDNE
-502 NLLIK
+502 SLLLK
-507 TEELKREGINAAT
+507 TEELKKEGINSAM
-520 ESVKKLLA
+520 ESVKKLLS

-539 EVKEALRK
+539 EVREALRR

-559 FVSLYIND
+559 FVSLYIDD
-567 IDILEKSNDNEEII
+567 IIEE
-581 NNDNNIKNNTEAIC
+581 NKE
-595 QSKKKKK
+595 Q
-602 LTKRK
+602 
-607 AILKRMMQR
+607 LK
-616 KKRKI
+616 
-621 KNL
+621 

>member
-43 RYHMLGVD
+43 RYHMLGID

-78 GAIPHFLQNFPNVKI
+78 GAIPHFLRNFPNIKI

-99 AAFLKAK
+99 AAFLKTK
-106 LSEYKN
+106 LSDYKN
-112 EYKDTKIYEL
+112 EYKDIEICEL

-151 AIKTPLGI
+151 AIKTPLGV

-182 FAEYGENG
+182 FAEYGEKG

-206 SISESAVQ
+206 SISESVVQ
-214 DSIIPMFSYKD
+214 STIIPLFAYKD
-225 GMIIVAVFAS
+225 GMIIAAVFAS

-250 NKYVTFSGRS
+250 NKYITFSGRS
-260 LLKFTK
+260 LIKYTK

-292 KIVCITT
+292 KIVCLTT

-306 SSLSLIAFGSHKHIK
+306 SSLSLIAAGSHRHIK
-321 VEDGD
+321 IEDGD

-396 LINHIKLVEG
+396 LISHINLVEN
-406 LNGLNAKGFL
+406 LNGLNTKGFL
-416 LYNGYVLEIDKNLEA
+416 LYNGNVLEIDKNLDA
-431 KISEPIEIRNI
+431 KLSEPIEIRNI

-469 VANVL
+469 AANVIIK
-474 LSKNQSGNYDIKV
+474 KNINGNYDIKI
-487 DTESKGFVYKGGDRE
+487 DTESKGFIYKSGDNE
-502 NLLIK
+502 SLLLK
-507 TEELKREGINAAT
+507 TEELKKEGINSAM
-520 ESVKKLLA
+520 ESVKKLLS

-539 EVKEALRK
+539 EVREALRR

-559 FVSLYIND
+559 FVSLYIDD
-567 IDILEKSNDNEEII
+567 IIEE
-581 NNDNNIKNNTEAIC
+581 NKE
-595 QSKKKKK
+595 Q
-602 LTKRK
+602 
-607 AILKRMMQR
+607 LK
-616 KKRKI
+616 
-621 KNL
+621 

>member
-43 RYHMLGVD
+43 RYHMLGID

-78 GAIPHFLQNFPNVKI
+78 GAIPHFLRNFPNIKI

-106 LSEYKN
+106 LSDYKN
-112 EYKDTKIYEL
+112 EYKDIEIYEL

-182 FAEYGENG
+182 FAEYGEKG

-206 SISESAVQ
+206 SISESVVQ
-214 DSIIPMFSYKD
+214 STIIPLFAYKD
-225 GMIIVAVFAS
+225 GMIIAAVFAS

-250 NKYVTFSGRS
+250 NKYITFSGRS
-260 LLKFTK
+260 LIKYTK

-292 KIVCITT
+292 KIVCLTT

-306 SSLSLIAFGSHKHIK
+306 SSLSLIAAGSHRHIK
-321 VEDGD
+321 IEDGD

-335 PGNEMVVTRMINN
+335 PGNEMVVTRMINS

-396 LINHIKLVEG
+396 LISHINLVEN
-406 LNGLNAKGFL
+406 LNGLNTKGFL
-416 LYNGYVLEIDKNLEA
+416 LYNGNVLEIDKNLDA
-431 KISEPIEIRNI
+431 KLSEPIEIRNI

-469 VANVL
+469 AANVIIK
-474 LSKNQSGNYDIKV
+474 KNINGNYDIKI
-487 DTESKGFVYKGGDRE
+487 DTESKGFIYKSGDNE
-502 NLLIK
+502 SLLLK
-507 TEELKREGINAAT
+507 TEELKKEGINSAM
-520 ESVKKLLA
+520 ESVKKLLS

-539 EVKEALRK
+539 EVREALRR

-559 FVSLYIND
+559 FVSLYIDD
-567 IDILEKSNDNEEII
+567 IIEE
-581 NNDNNIKNNTEAIC
+581 NKE
-595 QSKKKKK
+595 Q
-602 LTKRK
+602 
-607 AILKRMMQR
+607 LK
-616 KKRKI
+616 
-621 KNL
+621 

>member
-43 RYHMLGVD
+43 RYHMLGID

-78 GAIPHFLQNFPNVKI
+78 GAIPHFLRNFPNIKI

-106 LSEYKN
+106 LSDYKN
-112 EYKDTKIYEL
+112 EYKDIEIYEL

-182 FAEYGENG
+182 FAEYGEKG

-206 SISESAVQ
+206 SISESVVQ
-214 DSIIPMFSYKD
+214 STIIPLFAYKD
-225 GMIIVAVFAS
+225 GMIIAAVFAS

-250 NKYVTFSGRS
+250 NKYITFSGRS
-260 LLKFTK
+260 LIKYTK
-266 IAEEMGY
+266 IAEEIGY

-292 KIVCITT
+292 KIVCLTT

-306 SSLSLIAFGSHKHIK
+306 SSLSLIAAGSHRHIK
-321 VEDGD
+321 IEDGD

-396 LINHIKLVEG
+396 LISHINLVEN
-406 LNGLNAKGFL
+406 LNGLNTKGFL
-416 LYNGYVLEIDKNLEA
+416 LYNGNVLEIDKNLDA
-431 KISEPIEIRNI
+431 KLSEPIEIRNI

-469 VANVL
+469 AANVIIK
-474 LSKNQSGNYDIKV
+474 KNINGNYDIKI
-487 DTESKGFVYKGGDRE
+487 DTESKGFIYKSGDNE
-502 NLLIK
+502 SLLLK
-507 TEELKREGINAAT
+507 TEELKKEGINSAM
-520 ESVKKLLA
+520 ESVKKLLS

-539 EVKEALRK
+539 EVREALRR

-559 FVSLYIND
+559 FVSLYIDD
-567 IDILEKSNDNEEII
+567 IIEE
-581 NNDNNIKNNTEAIC
+581 NKE
-595 QSKKKKK
+595 Q
-602 LTKRK
+602 
-607 AILKRMMQR
+607 LK
-616 KKRKI
+616 
-621 KNL
+621 

>member
-43 RYHMLGVD
+43 RYHMLGID

-78 GAIPHFLQNFPNVKI
+78 GAIPHFLRNFPNIKI

-106 LSEYKN
+106 LSDYKN
-112 EYKDTKIYEL
+112 EYKDIEIYEL

-182 FAEYGENG
+182 FAEYGEKG

-206 SISESAVQ
+206 SISESVVQ
-214 DSIIPMFSYKD
+214 STIIPLFAYKD
-225 GMIIVAVFAS
+225 GMIIAAVFAS

-250 NKYVTFSGRS
+250 NKYITFSGRS
-260 LLKFTK
+260 LIKYTK

-292 KIVCITT
+292 KIVCLTT

-306 SSLSLIAFGSHKHIK
+306 SSLSLIAAGSHRHIK
-321 VEDGD
+321 IEDGD

-396 LINHIKLVEG
+396 LISHINLVEN
-406 LNGLNAKGFL
+406 LNGLNTKGFL
-416 LYNGYVLEIDKNLEA
+416 LYNGNVLEIDKNLDA
-431 KISEPIEIRNI
+431 KLSEPIEIRNI

-469 VANVL
+469 AANVIIK
-474 LSKNQSGNYDIKV
+474 KNINGNYDIKI
-487 DTESKGFVYKGGDRE
+487 DTESKGFIYKSEDNE
-502 NLLIK
+502 SLLLK
-507 TEELKREGINAAT
+507 TEELKKEGINSAM
-520 ESVKKLLA
+520 ESVKKLLS

-539 EVKEALRK
+539 EVREALRR

-559 FVSLYIND
+559 FVSLYIDD
-567 IDILEKSNDNEEII
+567 IIEE
-581 NNDNNIKNNTEAIC
+581 NKE
-595 QSKKKKK
+595 Q
-602 LTKRK
+602 
-607 AILKRMMQR
+607 LK
-616 KKRKI
+616 
-621 KNL
+621 

>member
-43 RYHMLGVD
+43 RYHMLGID

-78 GAIPHFLQNFPNVKI
+78 GAIPHFLRNFPNIKI

-106 LSEYKN
+106 LSDYKN
-112 EYKDTKIYEL
+112 EYKDIEIYEL

-182 FAEYGENG
+182 FAEYGEKG

-206 SISESAVQ
+206 SISESVVQ
-214 DSIIPMFSYKD
+214 STIIPLFAYKD
-225 GMIIVAVFAS
+225 GMIIAAVFAS

-250 NKYVTFSGRS
+250 NKYITFSGRS
-260 LLKFTK
+260 LIKYTK

-292 KIVCITT
+292 KIVCLTT

-306 SSLSLIAFGSHKHIK
+306 SSLSLIAAGSHRHIK
-321 VEDGD
+321 IEDGD

-396 LINHIKLVEG
+396 LISHINLVEN
-406 LNGLNAKGFL
+406 LNGLNTKGFL
-416 LYNGYVLEIDKNLEA
+416 LYNGNVLEIDKNLNA
-431 KISEPIEIRNI
+431 KLSEPIEIRNI

-469 VANVL
+469 AANVIIK
-474 LSKNQSGNYDIKV
+474 KNINGNYDIKI
-487 DTESKGFVYKGGDRE
+487 DTESKGFIYKSGDNE
-502 NLLIK
+502 SLLLK
-507 TEELKREGINAAT
+507 TEELKKEGINSAM
-520 ESVKKLLA
+520 ESVKKLLS

-539 EVKEALRK
+539 EVREALRR

-559 FVSLYIND
+559 FVSLYIDD
-567 IDILEKSNDNEEII
+567 IIEE
-581 NNDNNIKNNTEAIC
+581 NKE
-595 QSKKKKK
+595 Q
-602 LTKRK
+602 
-607 AILKRMMQR
+607 LK
-616 KKRKI
+616 
-621 KNL
+621 

>member
-43 RYHMLGVD
+43 RYHMLGID

-78 GAIPHFLQNFPNVKI
+78 GAIPHFLRNFPNIKI

-106 LSEYKN
+106 LSDYKN
-112 EYKDTKIYEL
+112 EYKDIEIYEL

-182 FAEYGENG
+182 FAEYGEKG

-206 SISESAVQ
+206 SISESVVQ
-214 DSIIPMFSYKD
+214 STIIPLFAYKD
-225 GMIIVAVFAS
+225 GMIIAAVFSS

-250 NKYVTFSGRS
+250 NKYITFSGRS
-260 LLKFTK
+260 LIKYTK

-292 KIVCITT
+292 KIVCLTT

-306 SSLSLIAFGSHKHIK
+306 SSLSLIAAGSHRHIK
-321 VEDGD
+321 IEDGD

-335 PGNEMVVTRMINN
+335 PGNEIVVTRMINN

-396 LINHIKLVEG
+396 LISHINLVEN
-406 LNGLNAKGFL
+406 LNGLNTKGFL
-416 LYNGYVLEIDKNLEA
+416 LYNGNVLEIDKNLDA
-431 KISEPIEIRNI
+431 KLSEPIEIRNI

-469 VANVL
+469 AANVIIK
-474 LSKNQSGNYDIKV
+474 KNINGNYDIKI
-487 DTESKGFVYKGGDRE
+487 DTESKGFIYKSGDNE
-502 NLLIK
+502 SLLLK
-507 TEELKREGINAAT
+507 TEELKKEGINSAM
-520 ESVKKLLA
+520 ESVKKLLS

-539 EVKEALRK
+539 EVREALRR

-559 FVSLYIND
+559 FVSLYIDD
-567 IDILEKSNDNEEII
+567 IIEE
-581 NNDNNIKNNTEAIC
+581 NKE
-595 QSKKKKK
+595 Q
-602 LTKRK
+602 
-607 AILKRMMQR
+607 LK
-616 KKRKI
+616 
-621 KNL
+621 

>member
-43 RYHMLGVD
+43 RYHMLGID

-78 GAIPHFLQNFPNVKI
+78 GAIPHFLRNFPNIKI

-106 LSEYKN
+106 LSDYKN
-112 EYKDTKIYEL
+112 EYKDIEIYEL

-182 FAEYGENG
+182 FAEYGEKG

-206 SISESAVQ
+206 SISESVVQ
-214 DSIIPMFSYKD
+214 STIIPLFAYKD
-225 GMIIVAVFAS
+225 GMIIAAVFAS

-250 NKYVTFSGRS
+250 NKYITFSGRS
-260 LLKFTK
+260 LIKYTK

-292 KIVCITT
+292 KIVCLTT

-306 SSLSLIAFGSHKHIK
+306 SSLSLIAAGSHKHIK
-321 VEDGD
+321 IEDGD

-396 LINHIKLVEG
+396 LISHINLVEN
-406 LNGLNAKGFL
+406 LNGLNTKGFL
-416 LYNGYVLEIDKNLEA
+416 LYNGNVLEIDKNLDA
-431 KISEPIEIRNI
+431 KLSEPIEIRNI

-469 VANVL
+469 AANVIIK
-474 LSKNQSGNYDIKV
+474 KNINGNYDIKI
-487 DTESKGFVYKGGDRE
+487 DTESKGFIYKSGDNE
-502 NLLIK
+502 SLLLK
-507 TEELKREGINAAT
+507 TEELKKEGINSAM
-520 ESVKKLLA
+520 ESVKKLLS

-539 EVKEALRK
+539 EVREALRR

-559 FVSLYIND
+559 FVSLYIDD
-567 IDILEKSNDNEEII
+567 IIEE
-581 NNDNNIKNNTEAIC
+581 NKE
-595 QSKKKKK
+595 
-602 LTKRK
+602 
-607 AILKRMMQR
+607 
-616 KKRKI
+616 
-621 KNL
+621 

>member
-43 RYHMLGVD
+43 RYHMLGID

-78 GAIPHFLQNFPNVKI
+78 GAIPHFLRNFPNIKI
-93 YGTRLT
+93 YGTKLT

-106 LSEYKN
+106 LSDYKN
-112 EYKDTKIYEL
+112 EYKDIEIYEL

-182 FAEYGENG
+182 FAEYGEKG

-206 SISESAVQ
+206 SISESVVQ
-214 DSIIPMFSYKD
+214 STIIPLFAYKD
-225 GMIIVAVFAS
+225 GMIIAAVFAS

-250 NKYVTFSGRS
+250 NKYITFSGRS
-260 LLKFTK
+260 LIKYTK

-292 KIVCITT
+292 KIVCLTT

-306 SSLSLIAFGSHKHIK
+306 SSLSLIAAGSHRHIK
-321 VEDGD
+321 IEDGD

-396 LINHIKLVEG
+396 LISHINLVEN
-406 LNGLNAKGFL
+406 LNGLNTKGFL
-416 LYNGYVLEIDKNLEA
+416 LYNGNVLEIDKNLDA
-431 KISEPIEIRNI
+431 KLSEPIEIRNI

-469 VANVL
+469 AANVIIK
-474 LSKNQSGNYDIKV
+474 KNINGNYDIKI
-487 DTESKGFVYKGGDRE
+487 DTESKGFIYKSGDNE
-502 NLLIK
+502 SLLLK
-507 TEELKREGINAAT
+507 TEELKKEGINSAM
-520 ESVKKLLA
+520 ESVKKLLS

-539 EVKEALRK
+539 EVREALRR

-559 FVSLYIND
+559 FVSLYIDD
-567 IDILEKSNDNEEII
+567 IIEE
-581 NNDNNIKNNTEAIC
+581 NKE
-595 QSKKKKK
+595 Q
-602 LTKRK
+602 
-607 AILKRMMQR
+607 LK
-616 KKRKI
+616 
-621 KNL
+621 

>member
-43 RYHMLGVD
+43 RYHMLGID

-78 GAIPHFLQNFPNVKI
+78 GAIPHFLRNFPNIKI

-106 LSEYKN
+106 LSDYKN
-112 EYKDTKIYEL
+112 EYKDIEIYEL

-182 FAEYGENG
+182 FAEYGEKG

-206 SISESAVQ
+206 SISESVVQ
-214 DSIIPMFSYKD
+214 STIIPLFAYKD
-225 GMIIVAVFAS
+225 GMIIAAVFAS

-250 NKYVTFSGRS
+250 NKYITFSGRS
-260 LLKFTK
+260 LIKYTK

-292 KIVCITT
+292 KIVCLTT

-306 SSLSLIAFGSHKHIK
+306 SSLSLIAAGSHRHIK
-321 VEDGD
+321 IEGGD

-396 LINHIKLVEG
+396 LISHINLVEN
-406 LNGLNAKGFL
+406 LNGLNTKGFL
-416 LYNGYVLEIDKNLEA
+416 LYNGNVLEIDKNLDA
-431 KISEPIEIRNI
+431 KLSEPIEIRNI

-469 VANVL
+469 AANVIIK
-474 LSKNQSGNYDIKV
+474 KNINGNYDIKI
-487 DTESKGFVYKGGDRE
+487 DTESKGFIYKSGDNE
-502 NLLIK
+502 SLLLK
-507 TEELKREGINAAT
+507 TEELKKEGINSAM
-520 ESVKKLLA
+520 ESVKKLLS

-539 EVKEALRK
+539 EVREALRR

-559 FVSLYIND
+559 FVSLYIDD
-567 IDILEKSNDNEEII
+567 IIEE
-581 NNDNNIKNNTEAIC
+581 NKE
-595 QSKKKKK
+595 Q
-602 LTKRK
+602 
-607 AILKRMMQR
+607 LK
-616 KKRKI
+616 
-621 KNL
+621 

>member
-43 RYHMLGVD
+43 RYHMLGID

-78 GAIPHFLQNFPNVKI
+78 GAIPHFLRNFPNIKI

-106 LSEYKN
+106 LSDYKN
-112 EYKDTKIYEL
+112 EYKDIEIYEL

-182 FAEYGENG
+182 FAEYGEKG

-206 SISESAVQ
+206 SISESVVQ
-214 DSIIPMFSYKD
+214 STIIPLFAYKD
-225 GMIIVAVFAS
+225 GMIIAAVFAS

-250 NKYVTFSGRS
+250 NKYITFSGRS
-260 LLKFTK
+260 LIKYTK

-292 KIVCITT
+292 KIVCLTT

-306 SSLSLIAFGSHKHIK
+306 SSLSLIAAGLHRHIK
-321 VEDGD
+321 IEDGD

-396 LINHIKLVEG
+396 LISHINLVEN
-406 LNGLNAKGFL
+406 LNGLNTKGFL
-416 LYNGYVLEIDKNLEA
+416 LYNGNVLEIDKNLDA
-431 KISEPIEIRNI
+431 KLSEPIEIRNI

-469 VANVL
+469 AANVIIK
-474 LSKNQSGNYDIKV
+474 KNINGNYDIKI
-487 DTESKGFVYKGGDRE
+487 DTESKGFIYKSGDNE
-502 NLLIK
+502 SLLLK
-507 TEELKREGINAAT
+507 TEELKKEGINSAM
-520 ESVKKLLA
+520 ESVKKLLS

-539 EVKEALRK
+539 EVREALRR

-559 FVSLYIND
+559 FVSLYIDD
-567 IDILEKSNDNEEII
+567 IIEE
-581 NNDNNIKNNTEAIC
+581 NKE
-595 QSKKKKK
+595 Q
-602 LTKRK
+602 
-607 AILKRMMQR
+607 LK
-616 KKRKI
+616 
-621 KNL
+621 

>member
-43 RYHMLGVD
+43 RYHMLGID

-78 GAIPHFLQNFPNVKI
+78 GAIPHFLRNFPNIKI

-106 LSEYKN
+106 LSDYKN
-112 EYKDTKIYEL
+112 EYKDIEIYEL

-182 FAEYGENG
+182 FAEYGEKG

-206 SISESAVQ
+206 SISESVVQ
-214 DSIIPMFSYKD
+214 STIIPLFAYKD
-225 GMIIVAVFAS
+225 GMIIAAVFAS

-250 NKYVTFSGRS
+250 NKYITFSGRS
-260 LLKFTK
+260 LIKYTK

-292 KIVCITT
+292 KIVCLTT

-306 SSLSLIAFGSHKHIK
+306 SSLSLIAAGSHRHIK
-321 VEDGD
+321 IEDGD

-396 LINHIKLVEG
+396 LISHINLVEN
-406 LNGLNAKGFL
+406 LNGLNTKGFL
-416 LYNGYVLEIDKNLEA
+416 LYNGNVLEIDKNLDA
-431 KISEPIEIRNI
+431 KLSEPIEIRNI

-469 VANVL
+469 AANVIIK
-474 LSKNQSGNYDIKV
+474 KNINGNYDIKI
-487 DTESKGFVYKGGDRE
+487 DTESKGFIYKSGDNE
-502 NLLIK
+502 SLLLK
-507 TEELKREGINAAT
+507 TEELKKEGINSAM
-520 ESVKKLLA
+520 ESVKKLLS

-539 EVKEALRK
+539 EVREALRR

-559 FVSLYIND
+559 FVSLYIDD
-567 IDILEKSNDNEEII
+567 IIEE
-581 NNDNNIKNNTEAIC
+581 NKE
-595 QSKKKKK
+595 Q
-602 LTKRK
+602 
-607 AILKRMMQR
+607 LK
-616 KKRKI
+616 
-621 KNL
+621 

>member
-43 RYHMLGVD
+43 RYHMLGID

-78 GAIPHFLQNFPNVKI
+78 GAIPHFLRNFPNIKI

-106 LSEYKN
+106 LSDYKN
-112 EYKDTKIYEL
+112 EYKDIEIYEL

-182 FAEYGENG
+182 FAEYGEKG

-206 SISESAVQ
+206 SISESVVQ
-214 DSIIPMFSYKD
+214 STIIPLFAYKD
-225 GMIIVAVFAS
+225 GMIIAAVFAS

-250 NKYVTFSGRS
+250 NKYITFSGRS
-260 LLKFTK
+260 LIKYTK

-292 KIVCITT
+292 KIVCLTT

-306 SSLSLIAFGSHKHIK
+306 SSLSLIAAGSHRHIK
-321 VEDGD
+321 IEDGD

-396 LINHIKLVEG
+396 LISHINLVEN
-406 LNGLNAKGFL
+406 LNGLNTKGFL
-416 LYNGYVLEIDKNLEA
+416 LYNGNVLEIDKNLDA
-431 KISEPIEIRNI
+431 KLSEPIEIRNI
-442 YVDGKGVGDLEES
+442 YVDAKGVGDLEES
-455 IFHDREQLSLNGVV
+455 IFHDREQLSLNGLVA
-469 VANVL
+469 ANVIIK
-474 LSKNQSGNYDIKV
+474 KNINGNYDIKI
-487 DTESKGFVYKGGDRE
+487 DTESKGFIYKSGDNE
-502 NLLIK
+502 SLLLK
-507 TEELKREGINAAT
+507 TEELKKEGINSAM
-520 ESVKKLLA
+520 ESVKKLLS

-539 EVKEALRK
+539 EVREALRR

-559 FVSLYIND
+559 FVSLYIDD
-567 IDILEKSNDNEEII
+567 IIEE
-581 NNDNNIKNNTEAIC
+581 NKE
-595 QSKKKKK
+595 Q
-602 LTKRK
+602 
-607 AILKRMMQR
+607 LK
-616 KKRKI
+616 
-621 KNL
+621 